1 MFIERR
7 RPRGAA
13 FSVNPPRNAPYDTL
27 APTASEVRGKKVP
40 GTIAR
45 PIMSDENSAEQVG
58 GNAPPGEESAAP
70 VAARG
75 ELPRPRPRRGLY
87 FTILVGMIVAFAAAS
102 ASGLL
107 WWRYRQLEAALDRS
121 DVASAGSLDDL
132 RVAIESLQD
141 RIEVLQRSDAALLE
155 TSGRFSASVEEL
167 AVQQRALE
175 ARVNAFQGVTGE
187 ARRRWLLAEAEHYL
201 AVGNAELVLGGRWEN
216 AITALELADDALRQL
231 AEPVFS
237 PVRQRIAADL
247 QALRSAGLVDVEGLS
262 YTLGRLSG
270 RVGELPMGRAAP
282 GTFAAA
288 EPQQLEDAESGWRR
302 VWLSIRGAVAG
313 MISVERSDASASP
326 ALTVRERSVIRGQFV
341 LELEMARLG
350 LLRDQPQVFRASL
363 EAAGDLLARHFDET
377 EPAVQ
382 SAAILI
388 DEMLQLEV
396 DPVRP
401 DVSGSLSLLS
411 ELADRD
417 G

>member
-1 MFIERR
+1 
-7 RPRGAA
+7 
-13 FSVNPPRNAPYDTL
+13 
-27 APTASEVRGKKVP
+27 
-40 GTIAR
+40 
-45 PIMSDENSAEQVG
+45 MSDENSAEQAG

-70 VAARG
+70 VAVRP
-75 ELPRPRPRRGLY
+75 ELPRPRPRRALY

-155 TSGRFSASVEEL
+155 TTGRFSASVEEL

-216 AITALELADDALRQL
+216 AITALELADDSLRQL
-231 AEPVFS
+231 AEPVFA

-247 QALRSAGLVDVEGLS
+247 QALRSAGLLDVEGLS

-326 ALTVRERSVIRGQFV
+326 ALTVRERAVIRGQFV

-401 DVSGSLSLLS
+401 DVSGSLSLLR